1 MAKKKSRRSFFKV
14 KEKLVLIPPK
24 KFFGRKFLGVVCLI
38 LGSLLLTG
46 SVLFFYVIPV
56 FFPVKTKIVQIE
68 KEKPSFL
75 PQRILIPK
83 QNLDLLVEN
92 GEVVF
97 SQPLKVPEFK
107 KGEEIIVLSQ
117 NEFQDF
123 KVTES
128 KVENILGDSVLI
140 ISGLNFKLTL
150 QTQVKPPKLTTI
162 EAVKNEK

>member
-1 MAKKKSRRSFFKV
+1 MAKKKPRRSFFKI

-24 KFFGRKFLGVVCLI
+24 KFFGRKFLGVVCLV

-56 FFPVKTKIVQIE
+56 FFPAKTKIVQIE

-107 KGEEIIVLSQ
+107 NGEEIIVLSQ

-123 KVTES
+123 RITES
-128 KVENILGDSVLI
+128 KIDNSLGDSVLT
-140 ISGLNFKLTL
+140 ISGSNLRLVL
-150 QTQVKPPKLTTI
+150 QIQIKPPKLITI
-162 EAVKNEK
+162 EAGKIE